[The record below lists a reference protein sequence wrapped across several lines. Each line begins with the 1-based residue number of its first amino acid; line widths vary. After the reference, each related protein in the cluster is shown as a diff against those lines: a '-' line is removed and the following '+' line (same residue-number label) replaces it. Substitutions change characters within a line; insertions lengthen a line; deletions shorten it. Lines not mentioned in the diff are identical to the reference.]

1 MLLEITCPICHFEH
15 IPRERDSCPQ
25 CDSDLVCFKLLDELQ
40 EKKQEKKQE
49 PKQQPKQ
56 QPKQEPKQESRM
68 DLSQASGHPVHTLPE
83 DETWGNQ
90 QNAYA
95 DGQGGG
101 RDKFPWMWPLAAAV
115 TFLLIMVTFFGYL
128 SHNFSEMKNM
138 IQQNGVFVSQ
148 AIAPRERESAVNHD
162 RLKALSI
169 KLGVLENQAQD
180 VYDLLQKNGVQLND
194 IAMMQETVLIV
205 AAADTRQLEE
215 SLADDGDMGMKV
227 ASAGGM
233 EDGALNLP
241 TGDAG
246 EVMDEDDEPD
256 QPEIPTT
263 QDEPSG
269 NQLALPPSS
278 LCFKTYR
285 AKENDTL
292 WDISQAFYGRGTYY
306 PVLLEH
312 NPDLGIFDIS
322 GRDTLRY
329 LCDKRQV
336 SQIYKKITAMKKNR
350 RYWKYTLR
358 PGDTRASVTER
369 YCPKSK
375 RCFVED
381 VFPEIGQTI
390 GIFLE

>member
-15 IPRERDSCPQ
+15 IPRERDICPQ
-25 CDSDLVCFKLLDELQ
+25 CDSDLLCFKLLDELQ
-40 EKKQEKKQE
+40 EKKQESEQE
-49 PKQQPKQ
+49 P
-56 QPKQEPKQESRM
+56 EQESRM
-68 DLSQASGHPVHTLPE
+68 DLSQESGHPVHTLPE
-83 DETWGNQ
+83 DEIWGNQ

-95 DGQGGG
+95 DGQGRV
-101 RDKFPWMWPLAAAV
+101 RDKFPWMWSAAAAV
-115 TFLLIMVTFFGYL
+115 TFLLIMLTFFGYL

-148 AIAPRERESAVNHD
+148 AIAPRERDSAVNHD

-169 KLGVLENQAQD
+169 KLGVLENQAQE

-194 IAMMQETVLIV
+194 IAMMQETSLIV
-205 AAADTRQLEE
+205 AAADTKKLED
-215 SLADDGDMGMKV
+215 SLAEDGEVGIKV
-227 ASAGGM
+227 ASTGGM
-233 EDGALNLP
+233 DAGALNLP

-246 EVMDEDDEPD
+246 GVMDEDDGPD

-269 NQLALPPSS
+269 NQITLTSASP
-278 LCFKTYR
+278 CFKIYS

-292 WDISQAFYGRGTYY
+292 WDISQALYGWGIYY

-312 NPDLGIFDIS
+312 NPDLRIFDIS
-322 GRDTLRY
+322 SQDTLRY
-329 LCDKRQV
+329 LCDKRQI
-336 SQIYKKITAMKKNR
+336 SRIYKKITAMKKNR

-375 RCFVED
+375 GCFVED